1 MYNYWLESPIY
12 QEFYSCERYVNHDKS
27 LPLINKEVCERER
40 ESNKELKAY
49 KQTRPFEPMLWL
61 KAVKS
66 TDGVNYIYTN
76 LHIKKS
82 LILEHLFDSKCEIS
96 PL

>member
-27 LPLINKEVCERER
+27 LPLINKQVCERER

-49 KQTRPFEPMLWL
+49 KQT
-61 KAVKS
+61 KA
-66 TDGVNYIYTN
+66 
-76 LHIKKS
+76 L
-82 LILEHLFDSKCEIS
+82 
-96 PL
+96 